1 MTQDPREVIQ
11 QKAKQAY
18 LASNKQASLILPTGS
33 GKSKVAID
41 LIKELQPTTILLLS
55 NSQDLRDSNWKQE
68 FDKWWEGSWSTIQ
81 SECYQT
87 AYKEGWRTGRKYDL
101 IVYDEADFALTEE
114 YQTVFSIP
122 STYKLAMTGFITQE
136 KEELLSMYLP
146 IVFRANVEQLQKNE
160 ILNKSEFILIEYPIS
175 AEKNIEK
182 RLKTGGKF
190 FVSENDEYKYWDK
203 QFQQAMIVKT
213 QVEKKYRNLGQTFE
227 DKKDHQAAHW
237 KFISTAAKRKKLLHT
252 LQSTIQVTKN
262 LINHIHSKPGNKILI
277 FNTLTDV
284 ADHLPNPFH
293 GKSLEDKG
301 IEKLNSGE
309 INTLSSV
316 KKITRGINLVGV
328 NYLIRATFD
337 GSETDFSQS
346 NGRLMR
352 LQVNQVAKYI
362 ILLPMYFDLVK
373 MQGGSFKYELIET
386 QAFKWKDKMMQS
398 LNNPTIKRIRLDKTL
413 TIKSELEI

>member
-1 MTQDPREVIQ
+1 MTQDPREIIQ

-18 LASNKQASLILPTGS
+18 LSSNKQASLILPTGS

-87 AYKEGWRTGRKYDL
+87 AYKESWRSGKKYDL

-146 IVFRANVEQLQKNE
+146 IVFRANVEQLQKDE

-277 FNTLTDV
+277 LNTLTDV

-386 QAFKWKDKMMQS
+386 QAFRWKDKMMQS
-398 LNNPTIKRIRLDKTL
+398 LNSPTIKTIRLDKTL
-413 TIKSELEI
+413 TIKPELEI